1 MIDRIHRFRPTSIS
15 FLALMSMIVASCGS
29 SAVSLP
35 PPSTTQ
41 RLSTPTSTSSF
52 EATSTT
58 FISRPQGQRVSAK
71 WVLTSNVLKVIA
83 KNQSIYPKI
92 ASEGVI
98 EVTPIDASPLLG
110 VGVVPAVK
118 FTSVKSL
125 VQAIQ
130 SGALPTWAKA
140 VIYDPE
146 YWALTPTTE
155 QSDPVTASSMAS
167 VAARQAGLIYVVT
180 PALDLTKALAPNT
193 APNGQSLIE
202 MGLYGKLAKAADVI
216 VIQSQSLEGNLPAYS
231 SLLSQSSSQARSAN
245 PNIDVLG
252 GLSTNLRSA
261 SLGLINLTS
270 AYSSGLTQVNGYWFN
285 VPGKSIQCPTCS
297 QANFQLAMS
306 FFEAALT

>member
-1 MIDRIHRFRPTSIS
+1 
-15 FLALMSMIVASCGS
+15 MIVASCGR
-29 SAVSLP
+29 SAINLP

-41 RLSTPTSTSSF
+41 RLLRPTSTSSLST
-52 EATSTT
+52 TSTT
-58 FISRPQGQRVSAK
+58 VTSRPQGQGVNAR
-71 WVLTSNVLKVIA
+71 WVLTSNVLKIVE

-98 EVTPIDASPLLG
+98 EVTPIDAFPLLG
-110 VGVVPAVK
+110 PGVIPAVK
-118 FTSVKSL
+118 FTNAQNL

-130 SGALPTWAKA
+130 SGVIPTWAKA
-140 VIYDPE
+140 VIFDPE
-146 YWALTPTTE
+146 HWSLTPKTE

-167 VAARQAGLIYVVT
+167 AAAKAAGLIYVVT
-180 PALDLTKALAPNT
+180 PALDLTKVLAPNT

-202 MGLYGKLAKAADVI
+202 MDLYGRLAKAADVI
-216 VIQSQSLEGNLPAYS
+216 VVQSQSLEGDLPAYS

-261 SLGLINLTS
+261 SLVVIDLTN

-285 VPGKSIQCPTCS
+285 VPGKSIQCPACS
-297 QANFQLAMS
+297 QANFQLAMN
-306 FFEAALT
+306 FFEAALG